1 MTDKEKKTY
10 IYKRIKSL
18 GKGVIG
24 FDYITKGV
32 RKMLDYHFDKGHLKL
47 DKVYDACVLAPAG
60 DLGLVLYFDFLTLTH
75 EPIFTITKDDRET
88 MLNTCIDIERKL
100 IKIAKKKQI
109 C

>member
-10 IYKRIKSL
+10 IYKRVKSL
-18 GKGVIG
+18 GKSVIG

-32 RKMLDYHFDKGHLKL
+32 KKELDYHFDKGDLKL
-47 DKVYDACVLAPAG
+47 DDVYNACVLAPAG
-60 DLGLVLYFDFLTLTH
+60 DLGLVLYFDFLTLAH
-75 EPIFTITKDDRET
+75 EPIFKVTKDDRET
-88 MLNTCIDIERKL
+88 MRNICIDIERKL